1 MKKRLGHLIS
11 GNFYTYTLYKI
22 TDYKG
27 KFFYLAEPKNMVGA
41 TRSANTI
48 EELQEILDA
57 DVSMLNLIAR
67 ESQRRVR

>member
-41 TRSANTI
+41 TRSANTP
-48 EELQEILDA
+48 IL
-57 DVSMLNLIAR
+57 
-67 ESQRRVR
+67 